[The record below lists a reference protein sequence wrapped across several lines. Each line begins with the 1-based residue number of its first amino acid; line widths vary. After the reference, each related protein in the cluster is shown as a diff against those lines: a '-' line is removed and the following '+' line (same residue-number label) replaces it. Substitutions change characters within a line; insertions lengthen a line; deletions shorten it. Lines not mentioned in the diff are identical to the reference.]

1 MTTGNGFT
9 QKEMLVMILEGQK
22 EINKQI
28 DELHEKV
35 NTKIGR
41 QELFGWIVAVGAL
54 SALVGNLMWGVWWQN
69 IMAMAVVVVAAVAL
83 YKQCYLEY
91 V

>member
-1 MTTGNGFT
+1 MNTDMHIMTDNGFT
-9 QKEMLVMILEGQK
+9 QKEMLVMILDGQK

-54 SALVGNLMWGVWWQN
+54 SALVGNLMS
-69 IMAMAVVVVAAVAL
+69 
-83 YKQCYLEY
+83 
-91 V
+91 

>member
-1 MTTGNGFT
+1 MTMPNGFT

-35 NTKIGR
+35 NSKIGR
-41 QELFGWIVAVGAL
+41 QELFVWIVAVGAL
-54 SALVGNLMWGVWWQN
+54 SALVGNLM
-69 IMAMAVVVVAAVAL
+69 
-83 YKQCYLEY
+83 
-91 V
+91 

>member
-1 MTTGNGFT
+1 MTTPNGFT
-9 QKEMLVMILEGQK
+9 QK

-35 NTKIGR
+35 NSKIGR

-54 SALVGNLMWGVWWQN
+54 SALVGNLM
-69 IMAMAVVVVAAVAL
+69 
-83 YKQCYLEY
+83 
-91 V
+91 

>member
-1 MTTGNGFT
+1 
-9 QKEMLVMILEGQK
+9 MILDGQK

-35 NTKIGR
+35 NAKIGW

-54 SALVGNLMWGVWWQN
+54 SALVGNLM
-69 IMAMAVVVVAAVAL
+69 
-83 YKQCYLEY
+83 
-91 V
+91 

>member
-1 MTTGNGFT
+1 MHIMSDNGFT
-9 QKEMLVMILEGQK
+9 QKEMLVMILDGQK

-54 SALVGNLMWGVWWQN
+54 SALVGNLMS
-69 IMAMAVVVVAAVAL
+69 
-83 YKQCYLEY
+83 
-91 V
+91 